1 MSLFSETGQWAV
13 FWEMREGGK
22 PGERE
27 YRLIKFLC
35 NGEVAWKKND
45 PKPESGGQGKFYAIA
60 EVGGKTLY

>member
-1 MSLFSETGQWAV
+1 
-13 FWEMREGGK
+13 MREGGK